1 MPSLASFNA
10 FTRATGVKVAT
21 APDKIVNDAT
31 KNTYMLSRML
41 KGRDAAQSVQSGQK
55 IVDRIQLTDSGT
67 AEFYHPNDDMDI
79 QNVDNLVSIEVDW
92 RFIADHY
99 SYTEQEVTLNSGDPQ
114 TYYKNLLKSKRQA
127 CHTSLYNK
135 MEDALWA
142 APSNAGMESSD
153 GKVPYSIPAFITK
166 DGLAPTGF
174 TTLEGLNPTTESGW
188 RNQTETYDHTNPT
201 DTTSGLVRAMDRMW
215 HKVRFISPAAGGGNQ
230 YFESDMLQKMAIFT
244 NLDGITLLQTLT
256 RDANDRLTPANNLGW
271 VAGNIAYAGL
281 PIEYISTLDTALV
294 DNGSAIPSG
303 QPFYYYVNLNY
314 LYPIFHTEK
323 YMTEKDP
330 MQHPRQPFSY
340 VVWKTTYYNIFMQS
354 RRRQGLIS
362 AAA

>member
-10 FTRATGVKVAT
+10 FVRATGVKVAT
-21 APDKIVNDAT
+21 SPDEIINDAT

-55 IVDRIQLTDSGT
+55 IVDRIQLNDVGT
-67 AEFYHPNDDMDI
+67 ATFYHPNEDLDI
-79 QNVDNLVSIEVDW
+79 QNVDSLISIEVDW

-99 SYTEQEVTLNSGDPQ
+99 SYTEQEIALNSGSPQ
-114 TYYKNLLKSKRQA
+114 TYYKNLLKSKRQS
-127 CHTSLYNK
+127 CLTSLYNK

-142 APSNAGMESSD
+142 APSNSGMENSG
-153 GKVPYSIPAFITK
+153 GKIPFSINTFITP

-174 TTLEGLNPTTESGW
+174 TTLMTQNPVTEPGW
-188 RNQTETYDHTNPT
+188 RNQVENYDPTTPT
-201 DTTSGLVRAMDRMW
+201 DTVSGLVRAMDRMW
-215 HKVRFISPAAGGGNQ
+215 HKVRFIAPSGGAGE
-230 YFESDMLQKMAIFT
+230 YFENDLLQKMVIAT

-271 VAGNIAYAGL
+271 IAGKVAYAGL
-281 PIEYISTLDTALV
+281 PVDYISTLDTALV
-294 DNGSAIPSG
+294 NDGAQITPDE
-303 QPFYYYVNLNY
+303 PFFYYINFNY
-314 LYPIFHTEK
+314 LYPIFHSEK

-340 VVWKTTYYNIFMQS
+340 VVWKTTYYNLFMGS
-354 RRRQGLIS
+354 RKRQGLITP
-362 AAA
+362 A